1 MRAAFCLVMLLA
13 GQAWAE
19 TPLARGEYLVR
30 GLGHCGACHTPR
42 NALQAE
48 RADAWLQGGQ
58 AEGWQAPAITGPAL
72 AHWQLDELSHYL
84 QNGRVAGHP
93 NAAGPM
99 ARVIEQSLSHLTE
112 DDLNAI
118 ALYLKQVPGPVVA
131 AVELAT
137 PTLLPTRGEA
147 RDTDSA
153 QWTGAQVFDAWC
165 ASCHQPEAR
174 GRGAMPALAG
184 TVLAQRVAGGNLVR
198 IILDGTGQAEGPSM
212 PGFAAEL
219 NDEQVSRLVAALGA
233 PPVTAAEVARQ
244 RSVTHPAATRG
255 WLAVLGVMGAAAL
268 WMGWAWRRK
277 RPH

>member
-1 MRAAFCLVMLLA
+1 MRAAVYLLVLLA

-19 TPLARGEYLVR
+19 TPLERGEYLVR

-58 AEGWQAPAITGPAL
+58 AEGWQAPALTGNAL
-72 AHWQLDELSHYL
+72 AHWQLDELSQYL
-84 QNGRVAGHP
+84 RSGRAAGQP

-99 ARVIEQSLSHLTE
+99 ARVIEQSLSHLS
-112 DDLNAI
+112 DADLNAI
-118 ALYLKQVPGPVVA
+118 AFYLEQVPGPATAPVA
-131 AVELAT
+131 LTT
-137 PTLLPTRGEA
+137 PALLPTRGEA
-147 RDTDSA
+147 READSA
-153 QWTGAQVFDAWC
+153 HWSGAQLFDAWC

-174 GRGAMPALAG
+174 GRGAMPTLAG
-184 TVLAQRVAGGNLVR
+184 TVLAQRVASGNLVR

-212 PGFAAEL
+212 PGFADEL
-219 NDEQVSRLVAALGA
+219 SDEQVSRLVTALGA

-244 RSVTHPAATRG
+244 RSATHQAATTG
-255 WLAVLGVMGAAAL
+255 WLAVMGVMGAAAL
-268 WMGWAWRRK
+268 WMGWALRRR